1 MALEDEDRDQV
12 GGDVFISQGTP
23 KIANKTPE
31 ARNTLSL
38 IALRK
43 NKPWRHFDLRLPIS
57 KTGRQYISVVDSS
70 WDFLTADP
78 EN

>member
-12 GGDVFISQGTP
+12 GGDVFISQRTP

-43 NKPWRHFDLRLPIS
+43 NKP
-57 KTGRQYISVVDSS
+57 
-70 WDFLTADP
+70 
-78 EN
+78 